1 MWRKL
6 VTIVTERQNLG
17 LCCEISGKIL
27 SVSLR
32 QGEIAHEHI
41 ADVRLSNPVSQEM
54 CDLSAFIM
62 HGSRIAGCENR
73 VSKHT

>member
-17 LCCEISGKIL
+17 LCCEISGKFL
-27 SVSLR
+27 SVSLG

-41 ADVRLSNPVSQEM
+41 ANAQLSNTVS
-54 CDLSAFIM
+54 
-62 HGSRIAGCENR
+62 
-73 VSKHT
+73 